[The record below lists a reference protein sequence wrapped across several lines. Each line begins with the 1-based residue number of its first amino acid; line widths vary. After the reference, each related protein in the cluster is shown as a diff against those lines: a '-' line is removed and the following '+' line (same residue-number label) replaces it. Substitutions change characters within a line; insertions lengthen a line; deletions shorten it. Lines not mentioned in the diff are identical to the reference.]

1 MSRKS
6 AIINRLSFIKM
17 SLDAC
22 RKSII
27 ETLRDTIIEYGKEED
42 NVFCVNIKES
52 YVFPDYPIIRLKGT
66 LVDSWVVVYKLEYS
80 NGNIRIHDHRS
91 GSVYH
96 TDDFRDVP
104 CEDIIELTTYIINHF
119 NHDQD

>member
-1 MSRKS
+1 MSRNS

-17 SLDAC
+17 SLDGC

-27 ETLRDTIIEYGKEED
+27 ETLRDTIIEYGKEE
-42 NVFCVNIKES
+42 NGVFCVNINES
-52 YVFPDYPIIRLKGT
+52 CELPDYPKIRVKGT
-66 LVDSWVVVYKLEYS
+66 LVDYWVEVYKLNYS
-80 NGNIRIHDHRS
+80 NGDIFIHDHRS
-91 GSVYH
+91 GSVYN

-119 NHDQD
+119 KHDQD

>member
-1 MSRKS
+1 MSRNS

-17 SLDAC
+17 SLDGC

-42 NVFCVNIKES
+42 NVFCVNIKETC
-52 YVFPDYPIIRLKGT
+52 VFSDYPKIRLKGT
-66 LVDSWVVVYKLEYS
+66 LVDSWAEVYKLEYS
-80 NGNIRIHDHRS
+80 NGDIRIHDHRS
-91 GSVYH
+91 GSVYN

-104 CEDIIELTTYIINHF
+104 CEDIVELTTYIITHF

>member
-1 MSRKS
+1 MSRNS

-17 SLDAC
+17 SLDGC

-42 NVFCVNIKES
+42 GIFCVNIKES
-52 YVFPDYPIIRLKGT
+52 CELPDYPEIRLKGT
-66 LVDSWVVVYKLEYS
+66 LVDSWAEVGKLEYS
-80 NGNIRIHDHRS
+80 IGNMRIHDNRS
-91 GSVYH
+91 GSVYN
-96 TDDFRDVP
+96 TNDLRDVP
-104 CEDIIELTTYIINHF
+104 CEDIVELITYIITHF

>member
-1 MSRKS
+1 MSRNS

-17 SLDAC
+17 SLDGC

-52 YVFPDYPIIRLKGT
+52 CELPDYPEIRLKGT
-66 LVDSWVVVYKLEYS
+66 LVDSWAEVGKLEYS
-80 NGNIRIHDHRS
+80 IGNMRIHDNRS
-91 GSVYH
+91 GSVYN
-96 TDDFRDVP
+96 TNDLRDVP
-104 CEDIIELTTYIINHF
+104 CEDIVELITYIITHF

>member
-6 AIINRLSFIKM
+6 AIINRLNFIKM
-17 SLDAC
+17 SLDGC

-27 ETLRDTIIEYGKEED
+27 ETLRDTIIEYGKE

-52 YVFPDYPIIRLKGT
+52 CELPDYPKIRLKGT
-66 LVDSWVVVYKLEYS
+66 LVDSWAEVYKLEYS
-80 NGNIRIHDHRS
+80 NGDILIHDQRS
-91 GSVYH
+91 GSAYN
-96 TDDFRDVP
+96 TDDLRDVP
-104 CEDIIELTTYIINHF
+104 CEDIVELTTYIINHF